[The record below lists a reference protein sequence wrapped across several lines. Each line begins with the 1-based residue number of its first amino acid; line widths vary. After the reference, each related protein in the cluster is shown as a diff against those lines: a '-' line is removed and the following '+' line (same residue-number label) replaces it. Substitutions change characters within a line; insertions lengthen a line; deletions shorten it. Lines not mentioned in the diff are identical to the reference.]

1 MKIKKSD
8 KIVKFKIR
16 CSKYLYTLVVT
27 DTEKADK
34 LTQSLPPGALAL
46 SCCLE
51 SVWLLDFAGRLLL
64 TRFAHVVTRRLPTGL
79 QRKDI

>member
-1 MKIKKSD
+1 MRAQPKQITDIRDFLQKARRKDARSVKIKKSD

-34 LTQSLPPGALAL
+34 LTQSLPPGAF
-46 SCCLE
+46 SC
-51 SVWLLDFAGRLLL
+51 RLQIA
-64 TRFAHVVTRRLPTGL
+64 REVFG
-79 QRKDI
+79 